1 MVMKQ
6 DEASEYF
13 DNLEITGK
21 KYRFFK
27 NIYDPLLAILVI
39 LILSPVFLAISLAI
53 KVYDPTGPV
62 LFKQER
68 IGLNGK
74 NFYMYKFRSMYIDA
88 EDRLEE
94 LLHLNEVEGAMFK
107 IKEDPRITKIG
118 KLLRKTSMDE
128 LPQLINVVRGDMSL
142 IGPRPPL
149 TREYEMYNNYEKER
163 LSIKPG
169 MTGLWQ
175 VSGRNDLSFN
185 QMIELDREYITT
197 ISFSRDASIFLRTF
211 FVIFKNDN
219 AY

>member
-13 DNLEITGK
+13 DNLENTGK
-21 KYRFFK
+21 KYKILK
-27 NIYDPLLAILVI
+27 NLYDPILALVVILLLAPL
-39 LILSPVFLAISLAI
+39 LIAISIAI
-53 KVYDPTGPV
+53 KVYDPTGPI

-74 NFYMYKFRSMYIDA
+74 KFYMYKFRSMFIDA

-107 IKEDPRITKIG
+107 IKDDPRITKIG

-128 LPQLINVVRGDMSL
+128 LPQLVNVVKGEMSL

-149 TREYEMYNNYEKER
+149 TREYDMYSDYEKER

-175 VSGRNDLSFN
+175 VSGRNALTFN

-197 ISFSRDASIFLRTF
+197 ISLFKDVSIFIRTF
-211 FVIFKNDN
+211 YVIFKNDN